1 LLSKFQTGSCG
12 AALFCYQNKKY
23 YFRGVIKI
31 CTMAATTTLKPNK
44 TKSRLN
50 SVLVTYDVK
59 NKIANNLLYVLS
71 QTKGVE
77 IDDDAILTDEEIM
90 LIEKSRKSGTA
101 SLDELEKFLRQ

>member
-1 LLSKFQTGSCG
+1 
-12 AALFCYQNKKY
+12 
-23 YFRGVIKI
+23 
-31 CTMAATTTLKPNK
+31 MAATTTLKPNK